1 MKKSI
6 PTIQGVANRPDPELQ
21 SEPSQKCKSL
31 QSSPEQKQVLM
42 ELYWSPVLKITPGG
56 KPKMSKFK
64 VKVWEVHQKYH
75 SHIHFWYSSLH
86 NPNCILELI
95 LLQGLKYFMI
105 LKAMIFV
112 KIY

>member
-31 QSSPEQKQVLM
+31 QSSPEQKHVLM

-64 VKVWEVHQKYH
+64 VKV
-75 SHIHFWYSSLH
+75 
-86 NPNCILELI
+86 
-95 LLQGLKYFMI
+95 
-105 LKAMIFV
+105 
-112 KIY
+112 